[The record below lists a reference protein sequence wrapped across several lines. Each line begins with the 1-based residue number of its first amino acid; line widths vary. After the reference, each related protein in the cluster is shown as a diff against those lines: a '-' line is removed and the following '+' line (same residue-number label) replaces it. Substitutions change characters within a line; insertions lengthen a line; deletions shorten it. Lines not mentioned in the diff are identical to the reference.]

1 MTALRILLGRP
12 REKRVKVRPKPDYWQ
27 KIHDLAVRNERPFA
41 KAFRETMEA
50 AAGSMSVEQMTGYLE
65 LDRPELAIAMF
76 NRDLVDAAY
85 GQKLYPLV
93 QTLMR
98 KAAKLALPTVT
109 QFGKQAPGDDDE
121 AAVIR
126 ALLDLNNPEAIR
138 AAATLGAS
146 EVTNIVAA
154 TQRALREIV
163 TQAQTIGLSVPEQAR
178 RIAQELKKGVGLTA
192 PQVKTLA
199 RLTAEWETAG
209 VADLA
214 GLKERMRKQ
223 MIRQRS
229 LVIARN
235 ETMEAANAGVD
246 SLWNAAMDEGFLP
259 TTIEREWVTQPG
271 LNAMNPCPICRPM
284 DGQRRQMGEPFRSP
298 YNNATALRAPIH
310 VQCMCV
316 LVLVNPTA

>member
-65 LDRPELAIAMF
+65 LDRPELAIQVF

-85 GQKLYPLV
+85 GQKLYTLV

-109 QFGKQAPGDDDE
+109 GFQKADPTE
-121 AAVIR
+121 EELVIR

-138 AAATLGAS
+138 AASILGAS
-146 EVTNIVAA
+146 EVTAITLA

-163 TQAQTIGLSVPEQAR
+163 TQAQTTGLSVPEQAR

-235 ETMEAANAGVD
+235 ETMEAANAGVN
-246 SLWNAAMDEGFLP
+246 SLWNAAMDEGYLP
-259 TTIEREWVTQPG
+259 TTVEREWVTQPG

-316 LVLVNPTA
+316 LVLGNPTA

>member
-1 MTALRILLGRP
+1 MTIRILTSRP
-12 REKRVKVRPKPDYWQ
+12 RERRVKVRLKPDYWR

-50 AAGSMSVEQMTGYLE
+50 AAERMSIDQMTAYLE
-65 LDRPELAIAMF
+65 LDRPELAIQMF

-85 GQKLYPLV
+85 GEKLYPAV
-93 QTLMR
+93 QALMR

-109 QFGKQAPGDDDE
+109 GFQKQDPTE
-121 AAVIR
+121 EEWVIR

-146 EVTNIVAA
+146 EVTAITNA

-163 TQAQTIGLSVPEQAR
+163 KQAQTTGLSVPEQAR
-178 RIAQELKKGVGLTA
+178 RIAEELKKGVGLTA

-199 RLTAEWETAG
+199 RLTTEWEAAG
-209 VADLA
+209 AADIA

-235 ETMEAANAGVD
+235 ETMEAANAGVN
-246 SLWNAAMDEGFLP
+246 SLWNAAMDEGYLP
-259 TTIEREWVTQPG
+259 TTVEREWVTQPG
-271 LNAMNPCPICRPM
+271 LNAMNPCPICKPM
-284 DGQRRQMGEPFRSP
+284 DGQRRQMGVPFESP
-298 YNNATALRAPIH
+298 YNGWRGLRPGAHIS
-310 VQCMCV
+310 CMCITV
-316 LVLVNPTA
+316 LVQPT